1 MNITIKQLRAFA
13 AVAKESSFTRAATRL
28 HVTQSTLTAAI
39 KMLES
44 EIGCRLFDRSTRE
57 VVLTAQGRQFL
68 PTADRLLR
76 ELSEALENLQ
86 DTANRQ
92 RGFVVVAAAASFIDY
107 VLSPAVVQMAKL
119 YPGIRVRL
127 CEETTAGACRRVLS
141 GEADFAVNTLF
152 QDVEGLDTSMVL
164 TDVYGAVFGPDHP
177 LNESSAPLKWS
188 ALDPHT
194 VVKLDRANGIQMLID
209 MHPKLMRPHQEPAYE
224 VGSMPSL
231 FPLLVRGLGYAALP
245 AMAAQPL
252 IHAGLKFR
260 PLQQPVLRR
269 NLYFIQKHGRD
280 LSPAAQ
286 ALRQS
291 MQEAMHR
298 LEHSPHIQL
307 VHAKP
312 GQPLP

>member
-1 MNITIKQLRAFA
+1 MNITIKQLKAFA
-13 AVAKESSFTRAATRL
+13 AVAREESFTRAAARL
-28 HVTQSTLTAAI
+28 HVTQSTLTASI
-39 KMLES
+39 KTLES

-57 VVLTAQGRQFL
+57 VVLTAQGASFL

-76 ELSEALENLQ
+76 ELSQALEGLQ

-92 RGFVVVAAAASFIDY
+92 RGFVVVAAAASFMDY
-107 VLSPAVVQMAKL
+107 VLSPAVVQMAKV

-141 GEADFAVNTLF
+141 GEADFAVNTMF
-152 QDVEGLDTSMVL
+152 QDVEGLDASMVL
-164 TDVYGAVFGPDHP
+164 TDVYGAVFSADHP
-177 LNESSAPLKWS
+177 LNASSAPLKWT
-188 ALDPHT
+188 ALDPYT
-194 VVKLDRANGIQMLID
+194 VVKLDRSNGIQALID
-209 MHPKLMRPHQEPAYE
+209 MHPKLMPKQQEPAYE

-252 IHAGLKFR
+252 VNAGLKFR

-269 NLYFIQKHGRD
+269 NLYFIQKHGRE

-291 MQEAMHR
+291 MHEAIGQLQAHDHIR
-298 LEHSPHIQL
+298 LVTPR
-307 VHAKP
+307 
-312 GQPLP
+312 